1 MNPTPWSLSTKL
13 NVFIHSDHPRKRSN
27 ASAKCCGRG
36 TLLKLYKPR
45 LCPTSLWCR
54 EGFRTVFFF
63 FFSEVMSLCIEAH
76 NNFRATATSGC
87 DICNFEP
94 NYLSAL
100 VLGACPSVISSLC
113 AFCYR
118 RRFIGILFRLR
129 SMRVYKCRRPLRPR

>member
-1 MNPTPWSLSTKL
+1 MFSFIVIILGKGATPQQSAAAGVRCSSFT
-13 NVFIHSDHPRKRSN
+13 NHVCVQPR
-27 ASAKCCGRG
+27 CGAARA
-36 TLLKLYKPR
+36 LEP
-45 LCPTSLWCR
+45 
-54 EGFRTVFFF
+54 FFF
-63 FFSEVMSLCIEAH
+63 LFSEVMSLCIEAH